1 MEDER
6 TARRTFHTVNKAPR
20 AGLWR
25 RLPSALAVFGP
36 GLVVMLADT
45 DVGSVITA
53 AQSGAQWGYKLLWLQ
68 ALLVPILYVVQ
79 ELTVRLGVHTG
90 KGHGELI
97 RETFGVKWAWLSVS
111 GLIVACL
118 GAIITEFAG
127 VVGVGQLFGMPEWQS
142 LGLAVVALL
151 AIAFT
156 GSYKRVERA
165 AILLGGFELAFLAVA
180 FYAHP
185 TGQAMARGF
194 VGLPLDNP
202 GYLYLIAA
210 NIGAVI
216 MPWMVFYQQS
226 AVNDKGLHPA
236 DYRGAR
242 WDTMIGAVVTQIVMA
257 AVLVACAA
265 TVGMDR
271 PGTSLDTVGQI
282 SSALVPMLGMD
293 VGRVIFSLGVL
304 GAAMVASIVV
314 SLAAAW
320 GLGEVTGYRHSLAYR
335 PHNAPWFY
343 VVYVLA
349 VVGGAVVV
357 GTVKNLVS
365 LALAV
370 EVMNAM
376 MLPLVLGFLLAL
388 AFKALPVEVRPRGVY
403 AWVVS
408 TTVILICSLGVYGAI
423 SGVVALV

>member
-1 MEDER
+1 MDDER
-6 TARRTFHTVNKAPR
+6 AALRNLRMHDKVRPASLRRRIPV
-20 AGLWR
+20 
-25 RLPSALAVFGP
+25 ALAVFGP

-68 ALLVPILYVVQ
+68 LVLVPILYVVQ
-79 ELTVRLGVHTG
+79 ELTVRLGIHTG

-97 RETFGVKWAWLSVS
+97 RDTFGIKWAWLSVS

-127 VVGVGQLFGMPEWQS
+127 VVGVGQLFGMPAWQS
-142 LGLAVVALL
+142 LTIAVIALL
-151 AIAFT
+151 AIVIT
-156 GSYKRVERA
+156 GSYRRVERA

-185 TGQAMARGF
+185 TAQAMVRGF
-194 VGLPLDNP
+194 VDLPIHNS

-242 WDTMIGAVVTQIVMA
+242 WDTVIGAVVTQVVMA

-265 TVGMDR
+265 TVGMEL

-282 SSALVPMLGMD
+282 SSALVPLLGMD

-320 GLGEVTGYRHSLAYR
+320 GLGEVTGYRHSLADR
-335 PHNAPWFY
+335 PRRAPWFY
-343 VVYVLA
+343 VVYVCA
-349 VVGGAVVV
+349 IVGGAVVV

-370 EVMNAM
+370 EVMNAL

-388 AFKALPVEVRPRGVY
+388 SFRALPAQVRLRGIY
-403 AWVVS
+403 GWVVS
-408 TTVILICSLGVYGAI
+408 ITVFLICALGVYGAI
-423 SGVVALV
+423 SGVVALL